1 MAKTENNDTLKVELD
16 PATAKVIADL
26 ENKVKALKSE
36 LDTNDQLHSDE
47 VGKLNLKIKELE
59 EANATLTASNDEFF
73 TNKDYLEAELELITS
88 ERDQAHAEMLQMSKA
103 LSSAQVAVKN
113 GYQTVE
119 HGDKTYA
126 IHGKV
131 FNFKG
136 REYTS
141 DDLLS
146 DEELVAELLK
156 IKVGFLVEVAKED

>member
-1 MAKTENNDTLKVELD
+1 MAKNENNDALKLELD

-26 ENKVKALKSE
+26 EDKVRSLKSE

-47 VGKLNLKIKELE
+47 AGKLNVKIKELE
-59 EANATLTASNDEFF
+59 EANATLTTSNDEFS

-113 GYQTVE
+113 GYQTVD

-136 REYTS
+136 HEYTS
-141 DDLLS
+141 DDLLI
-146 DEELVAELLK
+146 DDGLVAELIK
-156 IKVGFLVEVAKED
+156 IKVGFLVEVVKED

>member
-1 MAKTENNDTLKVELD
+1 MAKNESNDALKLELD

-26 ENKVKALKSE
+26 EDKVKSLKSE
-36 LDTNDQLHSDE
+36 LDKNDQLHSDE
-47 VGKLNLKIKELE
+47 VGELNVKIKELE
-59 EANATLTASNDEFF
+59 EVNATLTASNDEFF
-73 TNKDYLEAELELITS
+73 TSKDYLEAELELITS
-88 ERDQAHAEMLQMSKA
+88 ERDQAQVEMLQMSKA

-113 GYQTVE
+113 GYQTVDHE
-119 HGDKTYA
+119 GKTYA

-131 FNFKG
+131 FQYKG

-146 DEELVAELLK
+146 DEELVGELLK

>member
-26 ENKVKALKSE
+26 EDKVKSLESE
-36 LDTNDQLHSDE
+36 LDTNDHLHSDE
-47 VGKLNLKIKELE
+47 VGNLNVKIKELE
-59 EANATLTASNDEFF
+59 EANATLTSLNDDLGIV
-73 TNKDYLEAELELITS
+73 NGDLVVDLELITS
-88 ERDQAHAEMLQMSKA
+88 QRDQAQEEMLQMSKA

-113 GYQTVE
+113 GYQTVDHE
-119 HGDKTYA
+119 DKTYA

-131 FNFKG
+131 FQYQG

-146 DEELVAELLK
+146 DAELVAELLK

>member
-1 MAKTENNDTLKVELD
+1 MAKTDNNDTLKVELD
-16 PATAKVIADL
+16 QATAKVIADKEEVIQKL
-26 ENKVKALKSE
+26 LKDAE
-36 LDTNDQLHSDE
+36 QKEKDHRTEVGALDT
-47 VGKLNLKIKELE
+47 KIKELE
-59 EANATLTASNDEFF
+59 AANETLTASNSEFS

-88 ERDQAHAEMLQMSKA
+88 ERDQAQAEMLQMSKA

-113 GYQTVE
+113 GYQTVDHE
-119 HGDKTYA
+119 DKTYA

-131 FNFKG
+131 FQYKG

-146 DEELVAELLK
+146 DAELVAELLK